1 MSAYVLTAH
10 MRPLGMSALPPLSKH
25 DRTSVQPILDCCPII
40 ATGVEATKCRFS
52 ASNGA
57 GRGDRHL
64 VGRRTSEV
72 FLRIVGL
79 TNPRTFKQKAWS
91 FPEWCKGNTG

>member
-52 ASNGA
+52 ASNGPLWQVA
-57 GRGDRHL
+57 GTG
-64 VGRRTSEV
+64 
-72 FLRIVGL
+72 I
-79 TNPRTFKQKAWS
+79 WS
-91 FPEWCKGNTG
+91 AAEPAKFSYVSSA